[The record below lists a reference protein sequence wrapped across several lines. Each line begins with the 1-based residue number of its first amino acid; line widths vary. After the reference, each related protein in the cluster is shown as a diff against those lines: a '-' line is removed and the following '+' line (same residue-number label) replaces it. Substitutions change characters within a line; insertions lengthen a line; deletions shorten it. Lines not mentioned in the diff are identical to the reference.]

1 MSVVSMPAENMLVV
15 VGHMKHL
22 QQMEEQLLADRH
34 MNSKSKN
41 TVLGPPAGHPNIPQT
56 RHEPSQH

>member
-22 QQMEEQLLADRH
+22 QQMEEQLLADWH

-41 TVLGPPAGHPNIPQT
+41 TVLGPPAAHPNIQQT
-56 RHEPSQH
+56 RHESSQH